1 MLFYFVETENH
12 PEDLQVLRYSSEAGS
27 PLALHSVSPP
37 RHDRQVALRGRCRTE
52 PAVCAPGWGGRAV
65 EALLPLCLWPEGAGT
80 DLPFTAAQGLQL
92 TTRYL
97 KFFPALVDVR
107 PRKALRCFLG
117 LTVPDVGQALTAAQP
132 VPHQ

>member
-12 PEDLQVLRYSSEAGS
+12 PEDLQVLRYSSAAGS

-65 EALLPLCLWPEGAGT
+65 EALLPLCLCGLKVP
-80 DLPFTAAQGLQL
+80 AQTFLS
-92 TTRYL
+92 
-97 KFFPALVDVR
+97 
-107 PRKALRCFLG
+107 LRLRVFS
-117 LTVPDVGQALTAAQP
+117 
-132 VPHQ
+132 